1 MPRKQ
6 RIEYPGAIYHII
18 SRGNYRKALFADRKT
33 AESFESTIFEAAQ
46 RCGWVVYAY
55 VIMKN
60 HYHLAI
66 QTPQPNLV
74 TGMKWLQSTFATR
87 FNRFHKEHGHVFQGR
102 YKPLLIKENRSLL
115 GLINYIHLNPV
126 RATICKL
133 KDLQDYELSS
143 FAKYFTPKVAPPLNR
158 KAVLSL
164 CGLPDSPEG
173 MLQYQ
178 RDLKQAEENDPKQ
191 RAAKSKQYCRG
202 WFIGSEEAKHELS
215 RELTEMHPKV
225 IWEGSDLKQLNELE
239 WERIV
244 QVEMANRNI
253 GEDAIHTSAKGAEW
267 KVQIAKRLRRETT
280 AGNPWIAKRLN
291 MGHPNYVSNLVHK
304 ARQKPTAE
312 G

>member
-6 RIEYPGAIYHII
+6 RIEYPGALYHII

-33 AESFESTIFEAAQ
+33 AKSFESTILEAAQ
-46 RCGWVVYAY
+46 RCGWIVYAY
-55 VIMKN
+55 VIMNN

-66 QTPQPNLV
+66 QTPKPNMV

-115 GLINYIHLNPV
+115 GLINYINLNPV
-126 RATICKL
+126 RANICKL
-133 KDLQDYELSS
+133 KDLQTYELSS
-143 FAKYFTPKVAPPLNR
+143 FPKYLAAEVAPPLDR

-178 RDLKQAEENDPKQ
+178 KDLGQSEENDPNQ
-191 RAAKSKQYCRG
+191 QTEISKKYCRG

-215 RELTEMHPKV
+215 RELTEKHPNV

-239 WERIV
+239 WEAIV
-244 QVEMANRNI
+244 QSEMSNRNI
-253 GEDAIHTSAKGAEW
+253 GEEEIQSSAKGADW
-267 KVQIAKRLRRETT
+267 KVQIAKRLRKETT

-291 MGHPNYVSNLVHK
+291 MGHPNYVSNLVNK
-304 ARQKPTAE
+304 VNRNP
-312 G
+312 